1 MVGFLALA
9 RIALVGPSGA
19 GKTTAAAKL
28 AAHFSGRDKRV
39 ALVSTDTDRVGSLEQ
54 IRAYGGIL
62 DLPVDLAYTPDEM
75 REAMRNRRDA
85 DLIIVATVTAEMTCP
100 STACRVS
107 QALGAAPAAAFDL
120 VAACSGFVYSINIAD
135 PLVRSGIYRTIGV
148 VGCDAMTTVVDF
160 GERTV
165 SVLFGDAAGA
175 VVLQRDDDPER
186 GCFYQKS
193 QADGRMWGSLYMP
206 RRSQDIP
213 DHDRDNPVKLGCLRM
228 NGREI
233 YKFAITKFR
242 EVIQD
247 ALNATGLSTDDI
259 SQFVCHQSNVRII
272 ESSIEKLG
280 LPAEKVYINID
291 RYGNSSAGSVGLC
304 LDQLWRAGKI
314 NRGDNVMF
322 VAFGGGL
329 TWSTSIWRV

>member
-1 MVGFLALA
+1 MRPPNSAYGV
-9 RIALVGPSGA
+9 RIAG
-19 GKTTAAAKL
+19 
-28 AAHFSGRDKRV
+28 
-39 ALVSTDTDRVGSLEQ
+39 VGSAVPEKVLSNADLEKMVDTSDEWSLKRTGISERRIVDPQ
-54 IRAYGGIL
+54 TEGTYTLSCDALRRALQDAGIRG
-62 DLPVDLAYTPDEM
+62 DEL
-75 REAMRNRRDA
+75 